1 MYFVLIAMVIIIVMF
16 NYWLNIRAMSLEK
29 FTADVDAP
37 YHLGL
42 GLPLMFP
49 ATFWLPQRRRNMSHD
64 LRGDIPIPVRVVSPW
79 NNATV
84 GPLINRP
91 MVML

>member
-1 MYFVLIAMVIIIVMF
+1 MYYVIAIVVAIVLF
-16 NYWLNIRAMSLEK
+16 NYWLTMRTLIELEN
-29 FTADVDAP
+29 FTADIDSP
-37 YHLGL
+37 YHL

-64 LRGDIPIPVRVVSPW
+64 LRGDIPIPVRMNSPW

-91 MVML
+91 MIMLD